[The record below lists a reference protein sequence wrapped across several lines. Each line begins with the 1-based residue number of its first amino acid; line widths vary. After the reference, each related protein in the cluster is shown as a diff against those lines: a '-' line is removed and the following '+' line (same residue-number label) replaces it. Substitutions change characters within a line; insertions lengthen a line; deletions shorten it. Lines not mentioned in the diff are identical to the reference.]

1 MSDQLQALLQQTG
14 LMTPAFPA
22 NSRYNT
28 TPITSLTSPNY
39 QFYLSYLKLL
49 GLVRDFHNNFLL
61 PFWNVTADGLWNQHK
76 DKITQAATAFQRGTG
91 DQKTAAQKTY
101 NGTIQKYTDQ
111 FESAFDD
118 LQNNYEP
125 IMREQ
130 FAIQDYIRMHPE
142 VFAAGTEVESSA
154 GWKPCS
160 RPWGV
165 AGLGGKTPSTTIWES
180 CAPAG

>member
-76 DKITQAATAFQRGTG
+76 DKITARDPKSFICRLPHADRR
-91 DQKTAAQKTY
+91 
-101 NGTIQKYTDQ
+101 
-111 FESAFDD
+111 
-118 LQNNYEP
+118 L
-125 IMREQ
+125 
-130 FAIQDYIRMHPE
+130 DY
-142 VFAAGTEVESSA
+142 GSS
-154 GWKPCS
+154 
-160 RPWGV
+160 
-165 AGLGGKTPSTTIWES
+165 LGSLIPSVK
-180 CAPAG
+180 